1 MQIRDRWTFVKNTE
15 KKSHAMHTL
24 QNKEIKS
31 NMIKISGPKTIN

>member
-1 MQIRDRWTFVKNTE
+1 MQIRDRWTFVKTQK